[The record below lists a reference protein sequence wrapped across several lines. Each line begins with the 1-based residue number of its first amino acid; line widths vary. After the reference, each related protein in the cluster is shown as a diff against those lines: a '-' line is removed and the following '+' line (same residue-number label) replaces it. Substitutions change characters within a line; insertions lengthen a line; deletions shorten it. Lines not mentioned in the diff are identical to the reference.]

1 MSARGSGGRGDG
13 KSQHDVP
20 RVATAQLAA
29 QKKSLYDSA
38 RDTPRVKRLR
48 ADYLTRAAGFIVKR
62 LKFIDEAGIHL
73 GFTRLFGR
81 AAPGERIE
89 EGVAQRSGP
98 KLTMLAAIGASG
110 VSAEWVIEG
119 ALDSDAFEVYVKQ
132 VLGPTLRAGDLV
144 VMDNLSVHKVG
155 WVKSAIEACGA
166 VLQYL
171 PPYSPDLNPIE
182 KCWSKI
188 KTALRAAK
196 ARTVDEL
203 MEALKE
209 ALLSISESDAQA
221 WFAHC
226 GYPVH

>member
-1 MSARGSGGRGDG
+1 M
-13 KSQHDVP
+13 
-20 RVATAQLAA
+20 
-29 QKKSLYDSA
+29 
-38 RDTPRVKRLR
+38 
-48 ADYLTRAAGFIVKR
+48 VKR

-81 AAPGERIE
+81 AKSGQRIE
-89 EGVAQRSGP
+89 EGVAQRSGT
-98 KLTMLAAIGASG
+98 KLTMLAAIGAGG

-119 ALDSDAFEVYVKQ
+119 ALDGDAFEVYVKQ
-132 VLGPTLRAGDLV
+132 VLGPTLEAGDVV

-155 WVKSAIEACGA
+155 WVKSALEARGA

-182 KCWSKI
+182 KCWSKV
-188 KTALRAAK
+188 KAALRRAK

-209 ALLSISESDAQA
+209 ALMSVSESDARG

>member
-1 MSARGSGGRGDG
+1 MPADKCCGWGNG
-13 KSQHDVP
+13 KSQYDVSG
-20 RVATAQLAA
+20 VATTQLAA
-29 QKKSLYDSA
+29 QKKSLYDA
-38 RDTPRVKRLR
+38 ERDTPRVKCLR
-48 ADYLTRAAGFIVKR
+48 ADYQERVASLLVNR

-81 AAPGERIE
+81 AAPGERLE

-98 KLTMLAAIGASG
+98 KLTMLAAIGMQG

-119 ALDSDAFEVYVKQ
+119 ALDGDAFEVYVKQ
-132 VLGPTLRAGDLV
+132 VLGPTLVAGDIV

-155 WVKSAIEACGA
+155 WVQAAIEACGA

-182 KCWSKI
+182 KCWSKV

-203 MEALKE
+203 MRALKE
-209 ALLSISESDAQA
+209 ALSSISESDAQA
-221 WFAHC
+221 WFIHC

>member
-1 MSARGSGGRGDG
+1 M
-13 KSQHDVP
+13 KQ
-20 RVATAQLAA
+20 VASFL
-29 QKKSLYDSA
+29 
-38 RDTPRVKRLR
+38 
-48 ADYLTRAAGFIVKR
+48 VKR

-81 AAPGERIE
+81 AGPGERIE
-89 EGVAQRSGP
+89 EGVAQRSGT
-98 KLTMLAAIGASG
+98 KLTMMAAIGASG

-119 ALDSDAFEVYVKQ
+119 ALDGDAFEVYVKQ
-132 VLGPTLRAGDLV
+132 VLGPTLEAGDIV

-155 WVKSAIEACGA
+155 WVKAAIAACGA
-166 VLQYL
+166 ELAYL

-209 ALLSISESDAQA
+209 ALLSISESDARG

>member
-1 MSARGSGGRGDG
+1 MSARRCGGRGDG
-13 KSQHDVP
+13 KLQHDVP
-20 RVATAQLAA
+20 RVTTAQLAA
-29 QKKSLYDSA
+29 QKKSLYDSE
-38 RDTPRVKRLR
+38 RDTPRVKQLR
-48 ADYLTRAAGFIVKR
+48 TDYLRRAAGFIVER
-62 LKFIDEAGIHL
+62 LKFIDEAGIYL

-89 EGVAQRSGP
+89 EGVAQRSGK
-98 KLTMLAAIGASG
+98 KLTMLAAIAVSG

-119 ALDSDAFEVYVKQ
+119 ALDGDAFEVYVKQ
-132 VLGPTLRAGDLV
+132 VLGPTLRVGDIV

-155 WVKSAIEACGA
+155 WVQAAIEACGA

-221 WFAHC
+221 WFTHC

>member
-1 MSARGSGGRGDG
+1 
-13 KSQHDVP
+13 
-20 RVATAQLAA
+20 
-29 QKKSLYDSA
+29 
-38 RDTPRVKRLR
+38 LR
-48 ADYLTRAAGFIVKR
+48 ADYLERVASFIVKR

-98 KLTMLAAIGASG
+98 KLTMLAAIGISG

-119 ALDSDAFEVYVKQ
+119 ALDGDAFEVYVKQ
-132 VLGPTLRAGDLV
+132 VLGPTLGAGDIV

-155 WVKSAIEACGA
+155 WVKGAIEACGA
-166 VLQYL
+166 VLAYL

-203 MEALKE
+203 MGALKE
-209 ALLSISESDAQA
+209 ALLSISESDARA